1 MEKQRGSLVRTH
13 TPKMTPYKLK
23 GYHSCRHAVCVL
35 GCLSCVQLFVTLWT
49 VIYKAPLSMG
59 FTRQEYCSGLSS
71 SPPGDLPDLK
81 VKHTSLI
88 PFALAVRFLRTT
100 IAEVLPQGARS
111 PSLILGSPS
120 WGSFIGMKAIEGLKL
135 PAIKK

>member
-23 GYHSCRHAVCVL
+23 GYHSCRHAVFML
-35 GCLSCVQLFVTLWT
+35 DCLSCVQLFVTLWT
-49 VIYKAPLSMG
+49 VIYQAPLSMG

-81 VKHTSLI
+81 VKPTSLI
-88 PFALAVRFLRTT
+88 PFALAVRFFTT
-100 IAEVLPQGARS
+100 STTWKGPQLQRSSPKELEVQALYWIPQPGD
-111 PSLILGSPS
+111 PSLEWRLLRG
-120 WGSFIGMKAIEGLKL
+120 
-135 PAIKK
+135 